1 MVTRHAIGFGR
12 GFLAPFGAMGS
23 LLRSPRAWPFALV
36 PSLLFG
42 VLELAF
48 VALAWLYLR
57 PRVTQAVAGASWLE
71 WIGIEALQRA
81 VPELASL
88 GAVLLAAWLGWRLS
102 APLASALSS
111 PALERLVGITE
122 AELGAPERAP
132 LGFLSELGCGARSM
146 LLGLAL
152 TVPLEVALT
161 LLELLIPP
169 VSVVTTPGK
178 FLLGALGVAW
188 GLFDYPLTL
197 RGMRARE
204 RFSFMIRHLSVVLG
218 FGIAFALVF
227 LVPCFGTLMLPV
239 GVVAATRLYW
249 VIERAAPTGIVE
261 RAKRAH

>member
-1 MVTRHAIGFGR
+1 MVTRQAVGFGR
-12 GFLAPFGAMGS
+12 GFVAPFGAIAS
-23 LLRSPRAWPFALV
+23 LLRAPRTWPFALV

-42 VLELAF
+42 LLELSF
-48 VALAWLYLR
+48 VMLAWLYLR
-57 PRVTQAVAGASWLE
+57 PRVAEAVAGGSWLD
-71 WIGIEALQRA
+71 WIGIDAVQRA

-111 PALERLVGITE
+111 PALERLVSMTE
-122 AELGAPERAP
+122 AELGVPERAP
-132 LGFLSELGCGARSM
+132 LGFLSELGCGTRSM

-161 LLELLIPP
+161 LLELVVPP
-169 VSVVTTPGK
+169 IAVVATPAK

-204 RFSFMIRHLSVVLG
+204 RFSFMVRHSSVVLG
-218 FGIAFALVF
+218 FGVAFALVF

-239 GVVAATRLYW
+239 GAVAATRLYW
-249 VIERAAPTGIVE
+249 AIERAAPA
-261 RAKRAH
+261 RL